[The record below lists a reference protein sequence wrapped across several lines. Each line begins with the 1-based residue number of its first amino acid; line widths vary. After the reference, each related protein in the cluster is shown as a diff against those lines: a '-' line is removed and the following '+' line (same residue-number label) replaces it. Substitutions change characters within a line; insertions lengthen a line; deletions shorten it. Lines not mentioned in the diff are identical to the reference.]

1 MHQLTVPVDVE
12 QIFEQDAHQLFR
24 LTLGEL
30 RGQQFGEMALHFLQ
44 IKSYHGAK
52 VRKKSVFLQAM
63 NDDTYYILAT
73 RGEGLYKE
81 KGSKFIAETF
91 TVMSEDEAKAAVA
104 SVKKKYFDARHHC
117 FAYMIGPDK
126 KTFRSSDD
134 GEPSGTAGKP
144 ILNQILSKDVT
155 NVCVV
160 VTRYFGGIKLGTSG
174 LINAYKTAARDA
186 LENAQVAE
194 KTINEIYSLEF
205 EYPLMNEVM
214 RVMKEENLEQQNSRF
229 ELDCYLEFSTRKN
242 SASRIFDKFSNL
254 FGVKITHIKTI

>member
-1 MHQLTVPVDVE
+1 MN
-12 QIFEQDAHQLFR
+12 
-24 LTLGEL
+24 
-30 RGQQFGEMALHFLQ
+30 
-44 IKSYHGAK
+44 
-52 VRKKSVFLQAM
+52 
-63 NDDTYYILAT
+63 NDDTYRMLAT

-91 TVMSEDEAKAAVA
+91 IVMNEDEAKAAIA
-104 SVKKKYFDARHHC
+104 GVKKQYFDARHHC

-126 KTFRSSDD
+126 KVFRSSDD

-174 LINAYKTAARDA
+174 LINAYKTAAREA
-186 LENAQVAE
+186 LDNAQIVE

-205 EYPLMNEVM
+205 AYPLMNEVM
-214 RVMKEENLEQQNSRF
+214 RILKEEDLEQQNQRF

-242 SASRIFDKFSNL
+242 SASRIFEKFNNL
-254 FGVKITHIKTI
+254 YGVKIAHIKTV

>member
-1 MHQLTVPVDVE
+1 
-12 QIFEQDAHQLFR
+12 
-24 LTLGEL
+24 
-30 RGQQFGEMALHFLQ
+30 
-44 IKSYHGAK
+44 
-52 VRKKSVFLQAM
+52 M
-63 NDDTYYILAT
+63 NEDDTYKMLAT
-73 RGEGLYKE
+73 PGKGLYKE

-91 TVMSEDEAKAAVA
+91 IVMNEDEAKTAIA

-117 FAYMIGPDK
+117 YAYMIGPDK
-126 KTFRSSDD
+126 KVFRSSDD

-155 NVCVV
+155 YVCIV

-186 LENAQVAE
+186 LDNAQIVE

-205 EYPLMNEVM
+205 AYPLMNEVM
-214 RVMKEENLEQQNSRF
+214 RIMKEENLEQLNPRY

-242 SASRIFDKFSNL
+242 AASRIVEKFGNL
-254 FGVKITHIKTI
+254 FGVKITYLKTI

>member
-1 MHQLTVPVDVE
+1 
-12 QIFEQDAHQLFR
+12 
-24 LTLGEL
+24 
-30 RGQQFGEMALHFLQ
+30 
-44 IKSYHGAK
+44 
-52 VRKKSVFLQAM
+52 M
-63 NDDTYYILAT
+63 NDDTYYMLAT
-73 RGEGLYKE
+73 SGEGLYKE

-91 TVMSEDEAKAAVA
+91 VVLNEDEAKAAVA

-117 FAYMIGPDK
+117 YAYMIGPDK
-126 KTFRSSDD
+126 KTFRFSDD

-160 VTRYFGGIKLGTSG
+160 VTRYFG
-174 LINAYKTAARDA
+174 INAYKTAAREA
-186 LENAQVAE
+186 LDNAQIVE

-214 RVMKEENLEQQNSRF
+214 RILKEENLEQLNPRF

-242 SASRIFDKFSNL
+242 DASRISEKFCNL
-254 FGVKITHIKTI
+254 FGVKIAHIKTV